1 MKKASFDITGIL
13 CLGCTKGIPVSVSK
27 LPGIGEISFD
37 ITTKILI
44 VNFDPSMTNISQII
58 KRVEA
63 VGFYARRRSDE
74 DDNKSGKPLGE
85 RFKDWIREIIPVAQ

>member
-1 MKKASFDITGIL
+1 MVKASFDITGIL
-13 CLGCTKGIPVSVSK
+13 CLGCTKGIDVSVSK

-44 VNFDPSMTNISQII
+44 VNFDPSKTNISQII

-63 VGFYARRRSDE
+63 VGFYARIRTE
-74 DDNKSGKPLGE
+74 NDNDNPGKVLVE
-85 RFKDWIREIIPVAQ
+85 RFKDWIRKKQEHA